1 MCIAADVVWMPLPA
15 ASSGHGSNPNNPGRF
30 SAWLKLAATYKGTVH
45 HQNGLIKDEVD
56 ALGLAEGFDGT
67 PGPSKSALVKF
78 FYNNA
83 PPAAIKA
90 AGKQPKGG
98 DPNLWLRAHMP
109 AIKQLL
115 GMSPPQATPP

>member
-1 MCIAADVVWMPLPA
+1 MPLTA
-15 ASSGHGSNPNNPGRF
+15 GSSVHGSKPNNAERF
-30 SAWLKLAATYKGTVH
+30 SAWLGYAATYVGTVH

-67 PGPSKSALVKF
+67 RGPAKSSLVTF

-83 PPAAIKA
+83 PPAAIEA
-90 AGKQPKGG
+90 AGQQPKTGN
-98 DPNLWLRAHMP
+98 PNRWLRAHMP
-109 AIKQLL
+109 AVKQLL